1 MKLIRVI
8 KKDSETQ
15 YPWEKVGEVLSTIY
29 EMAHK
34 HDKNF
39 GMTKAFFLL
48 EPNEK
53 KINSYVQGPVPSTNF
68 DSIKPL
74 RLENAKA
81 YYKEIMKV
89 MDDYKKAMDYAEKT
103 GKELQK
109 KLDEMLKGMK

>member
-1 MKLIRVI
+1 MKLVNVIVKRKDSKLVKKVI

-29 EMAHK
+29 EIAHK

-53 KINSYVQGPVPSTNF
+53 KINSYV
-68 DSIKPL
+68 
-74 RLENAKA
+74 
-81 YYKEIMKV
+81 
-89 MDDYKKAMDYAEKT
+89 
-103 GKELQK
+103 
-109 KLDEMLKGMK
+109 